1 MPQPSVQIQYRRLL
15 PGEVALL
22 RQLNLLFSRAFDD
35 PASYESKP
43 ATDAYLMDFL
53 AKDHVSV
60 FVAVNDGRVLGGLV
74 AYALDKFE
82 MARREYYIYDLAVDA
97 GHRRRGIATALI
109 RHLCEFAADN
119 AGWVV
124 YVQADRGD
132 EAAIALYNKLGMKEH
147 VLHFDIQV
155 PLQQRADDIDA

>member
-1 MPQPSVQIQYRRLL
+1 MQKFSLEMQYRRLL
-15 PGEVALL
+15 PGDVALL

-35 PASYESKP
+35 PGSYESRP

-53 AKDHVSV
+53 AKEHVSV
-60 FVAVNDGRVLGGLV
+60 FVALDDGRVLGGLV

-97 GHRRRGIATALI
+97 GHRRQGIATAII

-124 YVQADRGD
+124 YVQADRND
-132 EAAIALYNKLGMKEH
+132 DPAIALYNKLGVQEH
-147 VLHFDIQV
+147 VLHFDIPV
-155 PLQQRADDIDA
+155 PIRKK

>member
-1 MPQPSVQIQYRRLL
+1 MQRSSSKTQYLRLL
-15 PGEVALL
+15 PGDVALL
-22 RQLNLLFSRAFDD
+22 RQLNVLFSRAFDD
-35 PASYESKP
+35 PVSYQSRP

-53 AKDHVSV
+53 AKEHVSV
-60 FVAVNDGRVLGGLV
+60 FVALNDGQVLGGLV

-97 GHRRRGIATALI
+97 GHRRQGIATALI
-109 RHLCEFAADN
+109 RNLCEFAADN

-132 EAAIALYNKLGMKEH
+132 APAIALYSKLGVQEQ
-147 VLHFDIQV
+147 VLHFDIPV
-155 PLQQRADDIDA
+155 PIGRK